1 MFTEPRAKAEVLN
14 SQFSGVFNNEKIEDI
29 PGSGENPIPTIET
42 LTITA
47 SGIEK
52 QLNYGL
58 KADKTYGPDGIHPG
72 FYRKMPRKY
81 QRFLLIFIKTVSI
94 PELCPANGNTPTY
107 VPFTRNERNRVH
119 QTIGPY
125 HTSIASKVLKHS
137 HVMKHLSQYGVLTDY
152 QHGFWVK
159 RSTETQLI
167 CTIHDIGSAI

>member
-58 KADKTYGPDGIHPG
+58 KADKTYGPDGIPPG

-94 PELCPANGNTPTY
+94 PELCPANGNMPTY
-107 VPFTRNERNRVH
+107 MTFTRKERNRIH
-119 QTIGPY
+119 QKY
-125 HTSIASKVLKHS
+125 
-137 HVMKHLSQYGVLTDY
+137 LSTLCTAMSGNTCRNM
-152 QHGFWVK
+152 GC
-159 RSTETQLI
+159 SLI
-167 CTIHDIGSAI
+167 TNMPLG